1 MHFEKIEEYSF
12 DHGLHF
18 NNVTGEYN
26 SLNPHNLGRPLTHDE
41 MDYNLM
47 YQKQTLNGYRICG
60 SNNDLTLALSDL
72 GSRLEFTQ
80 INNLDADWPRFQ
92 AAGLFNGQ
100 FVWNPVAG
108 ALPNTTTTTATPTT
122 TTAAPT
128 TTTIAPT
135 TTTEAPTTTTE
146 APTTTTVAPTTTTA
160 APTTTTLEPTT
171 TTEAPTTTTI
181 APVEYDLYTAY
192 LNRDEGQSAFFE
204 LHWTNATPGTTVG
217 FTLSGTATPAF
228 ETGGMIEPM
237 DYTEPTDMF
246 FTVDNNGLVILEIPI
261 NEDQQTEGTETIIL
275 TLDAQDSEGNPTGS
289 LQKTVTI
296 NDTSELQNWEIA
308 ASTHDEGIT
317 FNHILNTE
325 HAPAG
330 TEYYWYVSVAIGY
343 PWTPA
348 SADDFVGGVVPSG
361 SGTIPA
367 YNETLSQS
375 AVIPISIVA
384 DSLTEGDEV
393 YQIIVKE
400 GSPSNPGTLR
410 VIQMMTI
417 TDSSLATTTTTTAAP
432 TYSLSVNG
440 PVSEGANMVFT
451 LTTTGLQD
459 GDIVPF
465 GLSGTATIG
474 VDYFDSPVK
483 EFVISNNSATYT
495 ITTYQ
500 DGSPES
506 GSNETV
512 KLTLAAFDSQGNGT
526 FSENVTGEIV
536 DTSTTTTTTIAPAY
550 MWAPYGNP
558 DNQNNGIGY
567 WTQNN
572 EGPTYQWQLTGA
584 NSYVPPAGQQFW
596 WRVDSILVSPSMAA
610 EPADFDGG
618 QFPSGSFTTVTQG
631 SIGDNNTS
639 ALWDV
644 TIEADNLTEGIEQYT
659 MKLYTDS
666 NYTNELELYGVS
678 QNHITVNIN
687 DTSQATTTT
696 AAPTTTT
703 TTAAPIDKI
712 HWLHWSSNAGYPTG
726 GNLIVAP
733 TAEGWRLND
742 NTYTLN
748 FDLIWED
755 MVANQGTQFNVPVI
769 EEYIPQGNTL
779 TQSSIPNG
787 TIGFDADPNTR
798 ANRYYIAIPQSF
810 SGDPTSTALF
820 QLPDSANTDI
830 IFGGRIAF
838 QISGV
843 DYWLYDVGLT
853 ASVDAL
859 NLNLKNA

>member
-41 MDYNLM
+41 MDYNLL

-60 SNNDLTLALSDL
+60 SNNDLTLALTDL

-80 INNLDADWPRFQ
+80 ISNLDADWPRFQ

-108 ALPNTTTTTATPTT
+108 ALPNTTTTTAAPTT

-135 TTTEAPTTTTE
+135 TTTAAPTTTTAAPTTTTLAPTTTTE

-160 APTTTTLEPTT
+160 APTTTTATPTYTVSIYADVDPSLIVGSHPFTSAPITSGSFYTIPGPTWSVTGYSFAGYDTYSGASNSPQYAPGDVITITNNTSLWAKYTVTPTT
-171 TTEAPTTTTI
+171 TT
-181 APVEYDLYTAY
+181 VE
-192 LNRDEGQSAFFE
+192 
-204 LHWTNATPGTTVG
+204 P
-217 FTLSGTATPAF
+217 
-228 ETGGMIEPM
+228 
-237 DYTEPTDMF
+237 
-246 FTVDNNGLVILEIPI
+246 
-261 NEDQQTEGTETIIL
+261 
-275 TLDAQDSEGNPTGS
+275 
-289 LQKTVTI
+289 
-296 NDTSELQNWEIA
+296 
-308 ASTHDEGIT
+308 
-317 FNHILNTE
+317 
-325 HAPAG
+325 
-330 TEYYWYVSVAIGY
+330 
-343 PWTPA
+343 
-348 SADDFVGGVVPSG
+348 
-361 SGTIPA
+361 
-367 YNETLSQS
+367 
-375 AVIPISIVA
+375 
-384 DSLTEGDEV
+384 
-393 YQIIVKE
+393 
-400 GSPSNPGTLR
+400 
-410 VIQMMTI
+410 
-417 TDSSLATTTTTTAAP
+417 TTTTTTAEP
-432 TYSLSVNG
+432 
-440 PVSEGANMVFT
+440 
-451 LTTTGLQD
+451 
-459 GDIVPF
+459 
-465 GLSGTATIG
+465 
-474 VDYFDSPVK
+474 
-483 EFVISNNSATYT
+483 
-495 ITTYQ
+495 
-500 DGSPES
+500 
-506 GSNETV
+506 
-512 KLTLAAFDSQGNGT
+512 
-526 FSENVTGEIV
+526 
-536 DTSTTTTTTIAPAY
+536 TTTTTTAEPTTTTTTAEPTTTTTTAEPTTTTTTLAPSY

-572 EGPTYQWQLTGA
+572 EGPTYQWQLSKYPYGGEIP
-584 NSYVPPAGQQFW
+584 VGQQIW
-596 WRVDSILVSPSMAA
+596 WRVDSILVSGNPAS
-610 EPADFDGG
+610 PADFAGG
-618 QFPSGSFTTVTQG
+618 QFPSGSFVTQTPG
-631 SIGDNNTS
+631 IVGDSNTV

-659 MKLYTDS
+659 MKLYSDS
-666 NYTNELELYGVS
+666 TYTTEIELSGTP
-678 QNHITVNIN
+678 QNHVTVNIN

-696 AAPTTTT
+696 AAPTTTTEAPTT

-769 EEYIPQGNTL
+769 EEYVPQGNTL

-787 TIGFDADPNTR
+787 TIGFDQDPNTR
-798 ANRYYIAIPQSF
+798 ANRYCIAIPQSF
-810 SGDPTSTALF
+810 SGDPSSTALF
-820 QLPDSANTDI
+820 QLPDSSNADI

>member
-80 INNLDADWPRFQ
+80 ISNLDADWPRFQ

-100 FVWNPVAG
+100 FVWNPVGG
-108 ALPNTTTTTATPTT
+108 ALPNTTT

-135 TTTEAPTTTTE
+135 TTTIAPTTTTI

-160 APTTTTLEPTT
+160 APTTTTAAPTT
-171 TTEAPTTTTI
+171 TTVAPTTTTI
-181 APVEYDLYTAY
+181 APAEYDLFTAY

-204 LHWTNATPGTTVG
+204 LQYNNVTPGTTVG
-217 FTLSGTATPAF
+217 FTLSGTATPA
-228 ETGGMIEPM
+228 EEMGGMIEPM

-246 FTVDNNGLVILEIPI
+246 FTTGTGSSVILEIPI

-275 TLDAQDSEGNPTGS
+275 TLDAQDSDGNPTGS

-317 FNHILNTE
+317 FNHILKTE

-330 TEYYWYVSVAIGY
+330 TEYFWYVSVAIGY
-343 PWTPA
+343 PWTAA

-410 VIQMMTI
+410 EITMMTI
-417 TDSSLATTTTTTAAP
+417 TDSSLATTTTTIAP
-432 TYSLSVNG
+432 
-440 PVSEGANMVFT
+440 
-451 LTTTGLQD
+451 
-459 GDIVPF
+459 
-465 GLSGTATIG
+465 
-474 VDYFDSPVK
+474 
-483 EFVISNNSATYT
+483 
-495 ITTYQ
+495 
-500 DGSPES
+500 
-506 GSNETV
+506 
-512 KLTLAAFDSQGNGT
+512 
-526 FSENVTGEIV
+526 
-536 DTSTTTTTTIAPAY
+536 TTTTIAP
-550 MWAPYGNP
+550 
-558 DNQNNGIGY
+558 
-567 WTQNN
+567 
-572 EGPTYQWQLTGA
+572 
-584 NSYVPPAGQQFW
+584 
-596 WRVDSILVSPSMAA
+596 
-610 EPADFDGG
+610 
-618 QFPSGSFTTVTQG
+618 
-631 SIGDNNTS
+631 
-639 ALWDV
+639 
-644 TIEADNLTEGIEQYT
+644 
-659 MKLYTDS
+659 
-666 NYTNELELYGVS
+666 
-678 QNHITVNIN
+678 
-687 DTSQATTTT
+687 TTTT
-696 AAPTTTT
+696 IAPTTTT
-703 TTAAPIDKI
+703 IAPIDKI
-712 HWLHWSSNAGYPTG
+712 HWLHWSSNPGYPTG
-726 GNLIVAP
+726 GSLIVAP
-733 TAEGWRLND
+733 TAEGWRLNN

-748 FDLIWED
+748 FDTVWND
-755 MVANQGTQFNVPVI
+755 MVSNQGAQFNVPII
-769 EEYIPQGNTL
+769 EEYVPQGNTL

-787 TIGFDADPNTR
+787 TIGFDAIGA

-820 QLPDSANTDI
+820 QLPDSSNADI

-853 ASVDAL
+853 ASADAL